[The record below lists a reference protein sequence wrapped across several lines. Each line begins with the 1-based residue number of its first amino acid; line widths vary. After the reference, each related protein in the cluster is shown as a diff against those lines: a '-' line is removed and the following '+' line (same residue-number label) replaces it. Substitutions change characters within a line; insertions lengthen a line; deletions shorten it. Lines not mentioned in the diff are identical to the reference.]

1 MKKKLW
7 LVGCVVAVTIVG
19 GVLLQA
25 CSSIREV
32 SAPRFLELAKETQEV
47 HSARSTRFM
56 CVTGQRVY
64 LEYWG
69 APFLFGSGMTIY
81 WTRLADLPEELSTE
95 LRAGKNPWK
104 PPEIQA
110 EGTGR

>member
-1 MKKKLW
+1 
-7 LVGCVVAVTIVG
+7 
-19 GVLLQA
+19 
-25 CSSIREV
+25 
-32 SAPRFLELAKETQEV
+32 
-47 HSARSTRFM
+47 M

-95 LRAGKNPWK
+95 LRAGKNPWT

-110 EGTGR
+110 EGSGR